1 MMAVSRLK
9 NFIFI
14 TLIETI
20 LGLKIIASERDD
32 LKQKSKFNTSL
43 KLENVYSFD
52 VKIVKVIEAKLF
64 LLMDFRN
71 TNDNKKIATNN
82 TSDILKIAVI
92 LIFRT
97 GLSIKGATLAK
108 IPNLKK
114 YMEIFF
120 FSSVEDRKLLH
131 FLRLENK

>member
-71 TNDNKKIATNN
+71 TNDNKKW
-82 TSDILKIAVI
+82 SKI
-92 LIFRT
+92 
-97 GLSIKGATLAK
+97 
-108 IPNLKK
+108 
-114 YMEIFF
+114 
-120 FSSVEDRKLLH
+120 
-131 FLRLENK
+131 